1 MPLEK
6 GTSSK
11 VRSRNIA
18 KLRREDYPAKQS
30 VAIAYA
36 VARKSGAKL
45 PRPRPRR

>member
-6 GTSSK
+6 GTTAK

-18 KLRREDYPAKQS
+18 KLRRENYPAKQS
-30 VAIAYA
+30 IAIAYS

-45 PRPRPRR
+45 PRKNR